1 MFPEEIQDA
10 MAKILLF
17 VFATV
22 MICFSRARADE
33 IQLTPSPSVKITY
46 SIVK

>member
-22 MICFSRARADE
+22 MLCFARARADV
-33 IQLTPSPSVKITY
+33 LPTPVTSSVA
-46 SIVK
+46 IVHLSK